1 MANIGDKF
9 IITIGDKAENEQ
21 SGETLYRIKGFK
33 SLVFDENGI
42 EKLEKYEGHNVEV
55 ARRRQEMSRVEEN
68 KNMLKSLDRSVH
80 GDAEHCIVNFMGI
93 QTSIMID
100 ISKSLAEIA
109 DRLEKKNEE

>member
-42 EKLEKYEGHNVEV
+42 NKLEKYDEKGTQEIIDAYTKKIKVLEGKLRTIKDNMITLEQGIKELQ
-55 ARRRQEMSRVEEN
+55 RGEEN
-68 KNMLKSLDRSVH
+68 
-80 GDAEHCIVNFMGI
+80 G
-93 QTSIMID
+93 
-100 ISKSLAEIA
+100 
-109 DRLEKKNEE
+109 

>member
-42 EKLEKYEGHNVEV
+42 GKLEKYNGNNVKAPTKELELIKQAILIICRNV
-55 ARRRQEMSRVEEN
+55 RPDGDLRYFDWE
-68 KNMLKSLDRSVH
+68 DR
-80 GDAEHCIVNFMGI
+80 CRMK
-93 QTSIMID
+93 D
-100 ISKSLAEIA
+100 IYDELVRGE
-109 DRLEKKNEE
+109 